1 MGPGLVLS
9 IAMVQAVVVLYPGAP
24 TAQHDIESDWMWTGL
39 FRFSVMRI
47 LDTARRA
54 SSAIGM
60 TEDRGCGVFMDT
72 GRLALSAIGMT
83 KAVASS
89 KNLCIAILPSVGDD
103 SSRRS
108 LCLELKH
115 ASECSGSSPF
125 DFLHRAGVS
134 PTHDLGPQT
143 VFVAIFLRTFLR
155 IQLLM
160 IIG

>member
-1 MGPGLVLS
+1 MCVRYPSARGSLLVFLPGLVPS
-9 IAMVQAVVVLYPGAP
+9 IAMVQAVVVLYPGAS

-89 KNLCIAILPSVGDD
+89 KNLCIAILLPSLADD
-103 SSRRS
+103 
-108 LCLELKH
+108 
-115 ASECSGSSPF
+115 
-125 DFLHRAGVS
+125 
-134 PTHDLGPQT
+134 
-143 VFVAIFLRTFLR
+143 
-155 IQLLM
+155 
-160 IIG
+160 